1 MQDKY
6 FKTTESKEDIIDAL
20 NLDAGNVITGCG
32 GNYFQ
37 TPAFI
42 LFWVGK
48 IPITDP
54 ETGEITGYEAD
65 GAEHFNV
72 RPITGYP
79 DLGELDIEEI
89 HPNTPYAVFQ

>member
-6 FKTTESKEDIIDAL
+6 FKTTELKENIITL
-20 NLDAGNVITGCG
+20 LGLDAESVITGCE

-42 LFWVGK
+42 LYWVGK
-48 IPITDP
+48 IPIANPDP
-54 ETGEITGYEAD
+54 EAPIEYEAD

-79 DLGELDIEEI
+79 DFQGLATEI
-89 HPNTPYAVFQ
+89 TPATPYAVVQ

>member
-1 MQDKY
+1 MKDKY
-6 FKTTESKEDIIDAL
+6 FKTTELKENIKTL
-20 NLDAGNVITGCG
+20 LGLDNEGVITGCN

-37 TPAFI
+37 TPDFI

-72 RPITGYP
+72 RPISGYP
-79 DLGELDIEEI
+79 DFGQADVTEI
-89 HPNTPYAVFQ
+89 TPSTPYAVFQ